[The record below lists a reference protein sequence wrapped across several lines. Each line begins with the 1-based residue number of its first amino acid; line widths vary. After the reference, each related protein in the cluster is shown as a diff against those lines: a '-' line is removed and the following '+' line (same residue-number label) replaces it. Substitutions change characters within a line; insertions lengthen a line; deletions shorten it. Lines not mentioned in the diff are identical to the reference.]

1 MTSNDVSASLQFFCS
16 KLKAVFD
23 DHAPFVEKR
32 IKGKK
37 SPWLSCEVK
46 KSMNDRD
53 KLLRKARKSKNEAD
67 WVAYK
72 RLRNYCT
79 NLIKRSKASFRR
91 NLLAENIG
99 NPRKFWSTIKTIFPS
114 KSMKSKDTTAVN
126 VNCES
131 RANKFSTYFK
141 NAITTLKLAAIP
153 FMNFTWRFLKPRTSR
168 TCKIFTMNYIS
179 KNFIEKELCSLKR
192 NKATGLDELP
202 SGLLKGCAKNISEP
216 LCYIMN
222 LSIKT
227 SIVPNIWKSAKVVP
241 IFKSGN
247 HDLPE
252 NYRPISV
259 LPVLSKVFEKA
270 IHYQLLHFLE
280 TNKLLSDSQF
290 GFRKYRSTKLAA
302 ALLCDNIRK
311 EMNNGNRIGAVYL
324 DLSKAFDTIGHGLL
338 LNKLNKYGVSGKEL
352 NWFTDYLFN
361 RTQIVEIEN
370 VRSDTEPVYCGVP
383 QGSILGPLLFIVLFN
398 DLVENL
404 NCHVIKYADDTVI
417 YYGNKDIDVIEKVL
431 NSEMECVGTYCRENE
446 LVLNLKKGK
455 TEAMLF
461 GTAKRVKQHSRELK
475 ISYNGTSISFVSEYV
490 YLGNVI
496 DSTLTLQS
504 NFNRAYKRA
513 SNRLR
518 LLKSVREYLDIN
530 AATKKFNMMILPILS
545 YAGPIKLTYT
555 QTQKDRLISL
565 LNRAKDITGND
576 TLGDIHDVIQR
587 QNCML
592 VRKCLQQQTNSVT
605 FNNYFE
611 IVSHTVETRNNNYL
625 LRLPQV
631 KLETAKQ
638 GFLLWWS

>member
-1 MTSNDVSASLQFFCS
+1 
-16 KLKAVFD
+16 
-23 DHAPFVEKR
+23 
-32 IKGKK
+32 
-37 SPWLSCEVK
+37 
-46 KSMNDRD
+46 
-53 KLLRKARKSKNEAD
+53 
-67 WVAYK
+67 
-72 RLRNYCT
+72 
-79 NLIKRSKASFRR
+79 
-91 NLLAENIG
+91 
-99 NPRKFWSTIKTIFPS
+99 
-114 KSMKSKDTTAVN
+114 
-126 VNCES
+126 
-131 RANKFSTYFK
+131 
-141 NAITTLKLAAIP
+141 
-153 FMNFTWRFLKPRTSR
+153 
-168 TCKIFTMNYIS
+168 
-179 KNFIEKELCSLKR
+179 
-192 NKATGLDELP
+192 
-202 SGLLKGCAKNISEP
+202 
-216 LCYIMN
+216 
-222 LSIKT
+222 
-227 SIVPNIWKSAKVVP
+227 
-241 IFKSGN
+241 
-247 HDLPE
+247 
-252 NYRPISV
+252 
-259 LPVLSKVFEKA
+259 
-270 IHYQLLHFLE
+270 
-280 TNKLLSDSQF
+280 
-290 GFRKYRSTKLAA
+290 
-302 ALLCDNIRK
+302 
-311 EMNNGNRIGAVYL
+311 MNNGNMIGAVYL

-338 LNKLNKYGVSGKEL
+338 LNKLNTYGVSGKEL

-383 QGSILGPLLFIVLFN
+383 QGSILGPLLFIVFFN

-417 YYGNKDIDVIEKVL
+417 YYANKDIDVIEKVL
-431 NSEMECVGTYCRENE
+431 NSEMESVGTYCRENE

-461 GTAKRVKQHSRELK
+461 GTAKRVKQHGRELK

-518 LLKSVREYLDIN
+518 LLKSVRKYLDIN
-530 AATKKFNMMILPILS
+530 AATKIFNMMILPILS

-611 IVSHTVETRNNNYL
+611 ILSHTMETRNNNYL
-625 LRLPQV
+625 LPLPQV
-631 KLETAKQ
+631 KLETAKH
-638 GFLLWWS
+638 GFYYGGAKLYNSLPLKLRMEPHLNKFKILLTDFKF